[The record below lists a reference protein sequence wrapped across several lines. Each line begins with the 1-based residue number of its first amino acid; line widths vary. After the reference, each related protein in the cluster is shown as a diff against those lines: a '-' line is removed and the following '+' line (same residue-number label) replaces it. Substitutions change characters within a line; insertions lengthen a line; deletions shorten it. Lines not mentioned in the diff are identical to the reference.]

1 MLIHVLTWKNLENMP
16 REKCQT
22 QAQARHKRPQS
33 VRFPL
38 HKMSRIGKSIK
49 TESITESSFQGL
61 WQKKMVYSCQEV
73 WSFFWDDE
81 NVLELDNDDYWI
93 TL

>member
-1 MLIHVLTWKNLENMP
+1 MIYLYNELVTHKKEQNADHVLTWKNLENMP

-61 WQKKMVYSCQEV
+61 W
-73 WSFFWDDE
+73 
-81 NVLELDNDDYWI
+81 
-93 TL
+93 